1 MKKKSLGFLAA
12 CMALLMSLT
21 GCGDT
26 GSEETMAPVQEQ
38 AEEPMAE
45 TETESEDEGK
55 EEEAEP
61 ESEPEEAEVLAYVEK
76 NGLKF
81 CDGTSVTLDGVRINP
96 DDREDFDVI
105 DSDWRIESI
114 TMEDSEDGK
123 VITVKQK
130 VSGYIWGNED
140 GTVLKTDITMPG
152 GLFCDTY
159 TGTVIPT
166 ANMTE
171 DMETAYE
178 TEIEWDG
185 KTYSIKR
192 EESAKWEDGEWEPD
206 PEGEGN
212 VLHSTLCITDILT
225 VSEGYDG
232 LALILTPIT
241 EPPTEE
247 VLAKAG
253 VIEEKET
260 LILDVLKDDGYLFSI
275 AKAYESLNMADKGAD
290 TPEQSASTHTEEPKQ
305 NTPDSVHKHDY
316 ASAVTKEPCC
326 GETGVKTFTCS
337 CGDSYTESIPAL
349 GHQWVAQTET
359 IEHPSQGHMESQEV
373 KRSILGCWG
382 CDATFETVDEMMDHE
397 YSYVN
402 WDAIDNADSI
412 DGIFAAMTATPNEH
426 GHLITEYYETVN
438 NWVVDSEA
446 WTETVTYNVCS
457 VCGAKQ

>member
-1 MKKKSLGFLAA
+1 M
-12 CMALLMSLT
+12 
-21 GCGDT
+21 
-26 GSEETMAPVQEQ
+26 
-38 AEEPMAE
+38 
-45 TETESEDEGK
+45 
-55 EEEAEP
+55 
-61 ESEPEEAEVLAYVEK
+61 
-76 NGLKF
+76 
-81 CDGTSVTLDGVRINP
+81 TLDGVRINP

-123 VITVKQK
+123 VITVKQR

-152 GLFCDTY
+152 GLFCDIY

-166 ANMTE
+166 ANMAE

-206 PEGEGN
+206 PEGEGH

-241 EPPTEE
+241 EPPTDE

-275 AKAYESLNMADKGAD
+275 AKAYEFLNMADKGAD

-305 NTPDSVHKHDY
+305 NTPAPVHKHDY
-316 ASAVTKEPCC
+316 AGTVTKEPCC

-359 IEHPSQGHMESQEV
+359 IEHPSQGHMETQRIEKTIYYCTSCEPRVGFDTYEEFQAHQAAMIE
-373 KRSILGCWG
+373 SNAANYDGEFNPDNFDPL
-382 CDATFETVDEMMDHE
+382 
-397 YSYVN
+397 SYVN
-402 WDAIDNADSI
+402 EISH
-412 DGIFAAMTATPNEH
+412 T
-426 GHLITEYYETVN
+426 GHVYETTWEDIN